1 MKNRKRQF
9 ILRATKQSSLK
20 YICNKYLK
28 YYIIHQNFL
37 STSQININKYTPLP
51 YNLKTKR
58 LVKFRGRAV

>member
-9 ILRATKQSSLK
+9 ILRAMKQSSRK
-20 YICNKYLK
+20 YICNKY
-28 YYIIHQNFL
+28 YIMNQNFP

-51 YNLKTKR
+51 YNLKTKS

>member
-20 YICNKYLK
+20 YICNKYN
-28 YYIIHQNFL
+28 IIHQNFP
-37 STSQININKYTPLP
+37 STSQININKCTPLP